1 MPKEMK
7 IFYFILLLL
16 IQITFCLEPDEE
28 KNIVHIVFSN
38 QEINVSE
45 DDAAVVTGTTVVIE
59 KPGSFL
65 VTGESEEGNI
75 VIKSSSVTLFLKDL
89 FLTSEKTAPIIITS
103 NLKDV
108 KISNLRNT
116 TLNDFENK
124 TLTEGECAVIKIKK
138 NSIVYF
144 RNEDIFELNGFCKDA
159 IKGGSK
165 TTLIFEAS
173 KGEYIINSTKVAI
186 DSDGLLEFKGGKFS
200 IESERGDA
208 IKSSPNDSDKGSL
221 GMILINDGDFKIH
234 CFNDAFTAKNN
245 IVIKNGKFDIITENG
260 SGSKTF
266 NKEKGSAKGFKLSN
280 NETGCGIYIYSGDF
294 TIDSADDSIHSNR
307 DLTIL
312 SGKYNISSKDDGIV
326 AKWHLVLGKKGESND
341 NLQININ
348 KSYEAIEGMTIT
360 IFSGKIKCKSK
371 DDGMNASHDKQE
383 EIDKDNAKRNQQK
396 NNTNNRN
403 NSRNDSNWPNNRN
416 DSNRPFPNNN
426 WTFPNNNWTFPNNT
440 NWTFPNNTNWT
451 FPNNTNWTWPNNRNN
466 SGGHWNWEDQT
477 DWDEIRRTHVSG
489 PPNPR
494 YIIRIYDGEIYV
506 ETDSDGIDSNGNLYI
521 HGGSINIYSVG
532 NGANEPIDLS
542 GNFTLFNAEVLS
554 VGAGGVQFA
563 HVALKKGNQMY
574 AFYNGKVSKNQ
585 KLLIK
590 DESGKVV
597 KEGYITKNINYIFY
611 SSILLNEYYKFYIVG
626 EDEKENELVFVFGN
640 PEKGLDD
647 LDNYE
652 NSDEKVNNVED
663 KKGNKI
669 IEESEDYSKYLKI
682 IMLGINLLL
691 L

>member
-1 MPKEMK
+1 MT
-7 IFYFILLLL
+7 IG
-16 IQITFCLEPDEE
+16 LEPNLEE
-28 KNIVHIVFSN
+28 TTSIVFSN
-38 QEINVSE
+38 EEINIYGE
-45 DDAAVVTGTTVVIE
+45 DLEVEGTTVVIE

-75 VIKSSSVTLFLKDL
+75 VIKSSSVTLYLEDL

-108 KISNLRNT
+108 QIINLRNT
-116 TLNDFENK
+116 TLNDFENS
-124 TLTEGECAVIKIKK
+124 TSTEGECAVIKIKK
-138 NSIVYF
+138 NSIVSF
-144 RNEDIFELNGFCKDA
+144 KNEETLELNGICKDA

-165 TTLIFEAS
+165 TTLIFEVS
-173 KGEYIINSTKVAI
+173 NGEYIINSRKVAI
-186 DSDGLLEFKGGKFS
+186 DSDGLLEFKGGKFT

-208 IKSSPNDSDKGSL
+208 IKSSPMDSDKGSL
-221 GMILINDGDFKIH
+221 GMIMINDGDFKIR

-245 IVIKNGKFDIITENG
+245 IVIKDGKFDIITETG

-266 NKEKGSAKGFKLSN
+266 NKEKGSAKGFKSTS
-280 NETGCGIYIYSGDF
+280 NETGCGIYIYSGEF

-312 SGKYNISSKDDGIV
+312 AGKYNISSKDDGIV
-326 AKWHLVLGKKGESND
+326 AKWHLILGKKND
-341 NLQININ
+341 PNEKLQITIN

-360 IFSGKIKCKSK
+360 IFSGKIRCKSK

-383 EIDKDNAKRNQQK
+383 EIDKDNAKRNQQR
-396 NNTNNRN
+396 NNTNQRN
-403 NSRNDSNWPNNRN
+403 NTGGNDP
-416 DSNRPFPNNN
+416 
-426 WTFPNNNWTFPNNT
+426 
-440 NWTFPNNTNWT
+440 
-451 FPNNTNWTWPNNRNN
+451 NWTWPNNRNGSNWTFPGGQNWTFPGGQNWTFPGGQNWTFPNGQNWTFPNNQNWTFPNNRNN
-466 SGGHWNWEDQT
+466 SGGRGGGNRMD
-477 DWDEIRRTHVSG
+477 DISYWDEVRRTHVSG

-494 YIIRIYDGEIYV
+494 YIIRIYNGDIYI

-521 HGGSINIYSVG
+521 HGGNINVYSVG
-532 NGANEPIDLS
+532 TGANEPIDLS

-574 AFYNGKVSKNQ
+574 AFYSGNVKKDQ

-597 KEGYITKNINYIFY
+597 KEGSITKNINYIFY
-611 SSILLNEYYKFYIVG
+611 SSILLNEYYRFYIVG
-626 EDEKENELVFVFGN
+626 EDKKENELIFEFGY

-647 LDNYE
+647 QDKYE
-652 NSDEKVNNVED
+652 IDDEKTNSVEN
-663 KKGNKI
+663 KKENEI
-669 IEESEDYSKYLKI
+669 DEESEDYSKYLKI
-682 IMLGINLLL
+682 MMLGIYLLL

>member
-1 MPKEMK
+1 MK
-7 IFYFILLLL
+7 FYYNFLFFLFFLFE
-16 IQITFCLEPDEE
+16 ITFCLQPNEE
-28 KNIVHIVFSN
+28 KTTSHIVFSI
-38 QEINVSE
+38 QKINVSGE
-45 DDAAVVTGTTVVIE
+45 DAVVDGTTVIIE
-59 KPGSFL
+59 KPGSYL

-75 VIKSSSVTLFLKDL
+75 VIKSSSVTLFLQDL
-89 FLTSEKTAPIIITS
+89 FLTSEKNAPIIITS

-108 KISNLRNT
+108 KIMNLGNT

-138 NSIVYF
+138 NSIVSF
-144 RNEDIFELNGFCKDA
+144 KNDDIFEMNGFCKDA

-173 KGEYIINSTKVAI
+173 DGQYIINSNKAAI
-186 DSDGLLEFKGGKFS
+186 DSDGLLEFKGGKF
-200 IESERGDA
+200 IIKSERGDA
-208 IKSSPNDSDKGSL
+208 IKSSPSDSDKGSL
-221 GMILINDGDFKIH
+221 GMILINDGNFIIR

-312 SGKYNISSKDDGIV
+312 SGRYNISSKDDGIV
-326 AKWHLVLGKKGESND
+326 AKWHLVLGKKDDANEK
-341 NLQININ
+341 LQININ

-383 EIDKDNAKRNQQK
+383 EIDKDNAKRNQQR
-396 NNTNNRN
+396 NNTNQKNDTERNRPG
-403 NSRNDSNWPNNRN
+403 RNDSNWSWPNNRN
-416 DSNRPFPNNN
+416 DSNWP
-426 WTFPNNNWTFPNNT
+426 W
-440 NWTFPNNTNWT
+440 
-451 FPNNTNWTWPNNRNN
+451 PNNTNWTWPNGRNN
-466 SGGHWNWEDQT
+466 SGGNWNWEDST

-494 YIIRIYDGEIYV
+494 YIIRIYNGEIFV

-574 AFYNGKVSKNQ
+574 AFYDGKVSKNQ
-585 KLLIK
+585 KLLIR

-611 SSILLNEYYKFYIVG
+611 SSILLNKYYRFYIIG
-626 EDEKENELVFVFGN
+626 EDEKENELIFDFGY
-640 PEKGLDD
+640 PERGLDD
-647 LDNYE
+647 LDTYYIGE
-652 NSDEKVNNVED
+652 EKDNNLEE
-663 KKGNKI
+663 KKGKEKI
-669 IEESEDYSKYLKI
+669 
-682 IMLGINLLL
+682 GRAHV
-691 L
+691 